1 MHVTTVDPTFQA
13 PFVGSDYATLRGA
26 FVVAPGLAIA
36 EMRPVQAES
45 SPIADR
51 AAEQFRIFVGR
62 LGAAGVAT
70 TVVDVDPTLLG
81 WAVADTA
88 VVFEEGAFLMRPSDV
103 RRRPEISSIED
114 ALARANVPVVGRIE
128 APGLLDGG
136 DVLVSGDTVYIGHA
150 VTRQSDVGLPGSLHG
165 NAFGREQLAAYAR
178 AKGRKVVDVTMAGGV
193 RRLRAVASLLDPTT
207 LLFAPGL
214 VDGAAFEGLQK
225 IEAPRGEDYGA
236 GVLVLGNRR
245 VLANLRFRETI
256 PLLRAAK
263 VAVDAIDLWEFGKI
277 GVTPST
283 LALALKRA

>member
-1 MHVTTVDPTFQA
+1 VHVTTVDPTFQA

-36 EMRPVQAES
+36 GMLPVQAES
-45 SPIADR
+45 SPIAER

-62 LGAAGVAT
+62 LGAAGVAA

-114 ALARANVPVVGRIE
+114 ALARANVPIVGRIE
-128 APGLLDGG
+128 PPGLLDGG
-136 DVLVSGDTVYIGHA
+136 DVLVSGDTVYIGHT
-150 VTRQSDVGLPGSLHG
+150 VTRASDVGLPVALHG

-178 AKGRKVVDVTMAGGV
+178 AKGRRVVDVTMAGGV
-193 RRLRAVASLLDPTT
+193 RSLRV
-207 LLFAPGL
+207 
-214 VDGAAFEGLQK
+214 QK

-245 VLANLRFRETI
+245 VVANLRFRETI

-283 LALALKRA
+283 LALALKRG